1 MKREDLNV
9 CTAQPGVKPIKM
21 CAGQTGWCRRPR
33 FFWPKDFGPFGNSE
47 SWLEEQEDWYK
58 LVTTFEKPSCSS
70 WLQPGSSWAGEAEGH
85 LHPTFVRFTPRDK
98 ETFMPAGKEGCQPH
112 ELARWEY
119 WLWAFPPYQMKDMNL
134 VTASDGDLRF
144 ATVAERERML
154 HFPMGYCLAA
164 TPSGMDKTDPECVF
178 MVEASLL
185 GNTMDCLQVSWQF
198 GHLDSEWGYLR
209 RPPTFREI
217 QDDDVE
223 KLHVFEDKLEAG
235 DRTLTRSFT
244 LEERLVWWCHG
255 SRWPR
260 GHRCEVVG
268 RPVDEAGQDPTARHR
283 FGLVAVEGPGVVSV
297 ETVERPH
304 Q

>member
-1 MKREDLNV
+1 
-9 CTAQPGVKPIKM
+9 
-21 CAGQTGWCRRPR
+21 
-33 FFWPKDFGPFGNSE
+33 
-47 SWLEEQEDWYK
+47 
-58 LVTTFEKPSCSS
+58 
-70 WLQPGSSWAGEAEGH
+70 
-85 LHPTFVRFTPRDK
+85 
-98 ETFMPAGKEGCQPH
+98 MPAGKEGCRPR
-112 ELARWEY
+112 ELKRWEY
-119 WLWAFPPYQMKDMNL
+119 WLWGFPPYQMKDKNT
-134 VTASDGDLRF
+134 VTGSDGDLRL